1 MRLTNVMRAAAAGF
15 LVAALAA
22 VPAQAQQT
30 KPAAQPKTT
39 TQQAQPA
46 ADESGVL
53 RIGVL
58 DLEEINRKAAVFK
71 SIRSQMETYSA
82 SFSAA
87 IKSEDDELR
96 NANKELARQRTILS
110 PEAYAEERRK
120 FEKSVTDFQ
129 RLVEKRKQ
137 SLNAVHAKAVLEAEG
152 TLRKIIADFAKENSI
167 ALVLRSDTI
176 VFHNKAMDMTAIVLA
191 RLDKAVP
198 SVKVPQPEK

>member
-1 MRLTNVMRAAAAGF
+1 MILSYVMRAAVACL

-22 VPAQAQQT
+22 VPAQAQHT
-30 KPAAQPKTT
+30 KPAAQPKAAAPT
-39 TQQAQPA
+39 QPA
-46 ADESGVL
+46 AVDAGAL
-53 RIGVL
+53 RISVL
-58 DLEEINRKAAVFK
+58 DLEEINQKAAVFK
-71 SIRSQMETYSA
+71 SIRSQMEAYSA

-120 FEKSVTDFQ
+120 FEKNVTDFQ

-137 SLNAVHAKAVLEAEG
+137 SLNAVHAKAVLQAETALKKIVAEFAQEKG
-152 TLRKIIADFAKENSI
+152 IALILRK
-167 ALVLRSDTI
+167 DTI
-176 VFHNKAMDMTAIVLA
+176 ISNHPDMDMTDIVLA
-191 RLDKAVP
+191 RLDKVLP

>member
-1 MRLTNVMRAAAAGF
+1 MILSNVMRSAAACL
-15 LVAALAA
+15 LVAVLAA

-30 KPAAQPKTT
+30 KPAAQPKTAAP
-39 TQQAQPA
+39 AQLA
-46 ADESGVL
+46 AEEPGVL
-53 RIGVL
+53 RIGIL
-58 DLEEINRKAAVFK
+58 DLEEINQKAAVFK
-71 SIRSQMETYSA
+71 SIRSQMEQYSA

-120 FEKSVTDFQ
+120 FEKNVTDFQ

-137 SLNAVHAKAVLEAEG
+137 SLNAVHAKAVIEAENS
-152 TLRKIIADFAKENSI
+152 LRKIIADFAKENSI

-176 VFHNKAMDMTAIVLA
+176 VFYNKAMDMTAIVLA
-191 RLDKAVP
+191 RLDKVLP

>member
-1 MRLTNVMRAAAAGF
+1 MMFSKVMRSAAAG
-15 LVAALAA
+15 LVVAALAA

-30 KPAAQPKTT
+30 KPAAGAQPKTT
-39 TQQAQPA
+39 QAQATEDPGA
-46 ADESGVL
+46 L
-53 RIGVL
+53 RIGIL
-58 DLEEINRKAAVFK
+58 DLEEINQRAAVFK
-71 SIRSQMETYSA
+71 SIRSQMEQYST

-120 FEKSVTDFQ
+120 FEKNVTDFQ
-129 RLVEKRKQ
+129 RQVERRKQ
-137 SLNAVHAKAVLEAEG
+137 SLNAVHAKAVIEAE
-152 TLRKIIADFAKENSI
+152 TALKKIIAEFAKENSI

-176 VFHNKAMDMTAIVLA
+176 VFYNRAMDMTDIVLT
-191 RLDKAVP
+191 RLDKALP

>member
-1 MRLTNVMRAAAAGF
+1 MVLSYVMRAAVACL

-30 KPAAQPKTT
+30 KPAAQPKTAAP
-39 TQQAQPA
+39 AQPA
-46 ADESGVL
+46 AVDPGSL

-58 DLEEINRKAAVFK
+58 DLEEINQKAAVFK

-120 FEKSVTDFQ
+120 FEKNVTNFQ

-137 SLNAVHAKAVLEAEG
+137 SLNAVHAKAVIQAE
-152 TLRKIIADFAKENSI
+152 TALKKIIADFAKDNSI

-176 VFHNKAMDMTAIVLA
+176 VFYNRAMDMTDTILA
-191 RLDKAVP
+191 QLDKTMP

>member
-1 MRLTNVMRAAAAGF
+1 MILSYVMRAAVACL
-15 LVAALAA
+15 LVAALAV

-30 KPAAQPKTT
+30 KPAAQPKSSAP
-39 TQQAQPA
+39 AQPA
-46 ADESGVL
+46 AADSGSL

-58 DLEEINRKAAVFK
+58 DLEEINQKAAVFK
-71 SIRSQMETYSA
+71 SIRSQMEAYST

-120 FEKSVTDFQ
+120 FEKNVTDFQ

-137 SLNAVHAKAVLEAEG
+137 SLNAVHAKAVQQAETALKKIVAEFAQEKG
-152 TLRKIIADFAKENSI
+152 IALILRK
-167 ALVLRSDTI
+167 DTI
-176 VFHNKAMDMTAIVLA
+176 ISNHPDMDMTDIVLA
-191 RLDKAVP
+191 RLDKALP

>member
-1 MRLTNVMRAAAAGF
+1 MILSYVMRSAVAGL
-15 LVAALAA
+15 LVAVLAA

-39 TQQAQPA
+39 AQPQA
-46 ADESGVL
+46 AATDPGSL

-58 DLEEINRKAAVFK
+58 DLEEINQKAAVFK
-71 SIRSQMETYSA
+71 SIRSQMEQYST

-120 FEKSVTDFQ
+120 FEKNVTDFQ

-137 SLNAVHAKAVLEAEG
+137 SLNAVHAKAVIEAEG
-152 TLRKIIADFAKENSI
+152 ALKKIIADFAKENSI
-167 ALVLRSDTI
+167 ALVMRSDTI
-176 VFHNKAMDMTAIVLA
+176 VFYNRAMDMTDTILA
-191 RLDKAVP
+191 RLDKTMS